1 MRAAWARVAPGCGG
15 VGLGALLLAAACLVA
30 LLLVALFPA
39 TDLPPSAT
47 TLALSRSLPRYAQGR
62 MSIHVY
68 CVLVVRAW
76 TYEYGLN
83 QMYVGGFFTGNRPP
97 VFPPRRF
104 TIPPMYHERGL
115 NSSGG

>member
-1 MRAAWARVAPGCGG
+1 MRSRPRCTPLPPCSDAPGR
-15 VGLGALLLAAACLVA
+15 GAVRCLIWEAAATLETYLFYAYCVLVIR
-30 LLLVALFPA
+30 
-39 TDLPPSAT
+39 TWT
-47 TLALSRSLPRYAQGR
+47 YEYAQGR

-97 VFPPRRF
+97 VFPP
-104 TIPPMYHERGL
+104 
-115 NSSGG
+115 

>member
-1 MRAAWARVAPGCGG
+1 VRRPRPCGFASVVALPLVAWFLAT
-15 VGLGALLLAAACLVA
+15 ALLPIETY
-30 LLLVALFPA
+30 LL
-39 TDLPPSAT
+39 
-47 TLALSRSLPRYAQGR
+47 Y
-62 MSIHVY
+62 VY

>member
-1 MRAAWARVAPGCGG
+1 MGGSRHPGDFPVLCYCVLVIRAW
-15 VGLGALLLAAACLVA
+15 
-30 LLLVALFPA
+30 
-39 TDLPPSAT
+39 TYE
-47 TLALSRSLPRYAQGR
+47 YAQGR
-62 MSIHVY
+62 MSMHVY

-104 TIPPMYHERGL
+104 TTPPMYHERGL
-115 NSSGG
+115 NSSEG

>member
-1 MRAAWARVAPGCGG
+1 M
-15 VGLGALLLAAACLVA
+15 VA
-30 LLLVALFPA
+30 LPLVDLVALFLA
-39 TDLPPSAT
+39 TVLLPIET
-47 TLALSRSLPRYAQGR
+47 YLLYA
-62 MSIHVY
+62 Y